1 MKTGSE
7 NSNEE
12 NQPEEISGFYVPH
25 HKPLKAHV
33 IQIGSLRLHEIH
45 LIINSLLNWVCYLLM
60 SSIAVSYNISF
71 LAEIFP
77 REPSVMIYDASQGI
91 SFVCNNIAEYGGD
104 PNR

>member
-45 LIINSLLNWVCYLLM
+45 LIINSLLN
-60 SSIAVSYNISF
+60 
-71 LAEIFP
+71 
-77 REPSVMIYDASQGI
+77 
-91 SFVCNNIAEYGGD
+91 
-104 PNR
+104 